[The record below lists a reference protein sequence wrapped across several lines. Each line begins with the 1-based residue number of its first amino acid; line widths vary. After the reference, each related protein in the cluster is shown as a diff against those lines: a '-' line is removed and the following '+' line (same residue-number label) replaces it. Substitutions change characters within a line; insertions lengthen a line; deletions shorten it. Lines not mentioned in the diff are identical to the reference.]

1 MKRMK
6 SIQMLGSKLDRP
18 RFHAFLLHLGMS
30 LALIAAVFAP
40 LYLVWF
46 PHALAA
52 ASGGLEGLTIVAAVD
67 VVLGPLL
74 TFVIYDVAKSKSHL
88 ARDIGII
95 VFLQLSCLFAGVF
108 VVYEARP
115 LAIVHVFDTFHVLS
129 QPNFDALDLDSGV
142 LNKFSGN
149 YPKMLYVD
157 VEKNSIAFFNRK
169 ILDELNNA
177 PLPQFRPDLYR
188 DMPRDSVQAASIL
201 QETKADNSSDC
212 TVQNIES
219 AYTAG
224 AVCFNTETFKF
235 TDFIEGTSISLV
247 DDIKA
252 RMRDPVK
259 TNHIAKIILEKN
271 KRATSKNYVIC
282 P

>member
-1 MKRMK
+1 MSLLQSLSNKFNK
-6 SIQMLGSKLDRP
+6 P
-18 RFHAFLLHLGMS
+18 RFVAFLLHLGMS
-30 LALIAAVFAP
+30 LALIAIVFSII
-40 LYLVWF
+40 YLLWF

-74 TFVIYDVAKSKSHL
+74 TLVIYDIAKSKAHL
-88 ARDIGII
+88 ARDIGVI

-129 QPNFDALDLDSGV
+129 QPSFDALDLDSGV
-142 LNKFSGN
+142 LNKLSGD

-157 VEKNSIAFFNRK
+157 VEKNYIAFFNRK

-177 PLPQFRPDLYR
+177 QLPQFRPELYR
-188 DMPRDSVQAASIL
+188 DIPRDSAQAASIL
-201 QETKADNSSDC
+201 QETKADNSAGC

-235 TDFIEGTSISLV
+235 TDFIEGKSVSLV

-252 RMRDPVK
+252 TM
-259 TNHIAKIILEKN
+259 
-271 KRATSKNYVIC
+271 
-282 P
+282 

>member
-1 MKRMK
+1 MNFFQR
-6 SIQMLGSKLDRP
+6 IGSKLDKP
-18 RFHAFLLHLGMS
+18 RFMAFLIHIGTS
-30 LALIAAVFAP
+30 AALIASVFTFI
-40 LYLVWF
+40 YFIWF

-74 TFVIYDVAKSKSHL
+74 TLVIYDIAKSKAHL

-129 QPNFDALDLDSGV
+129 QPSFDALDLDSGV
-142 LNKFSGN
+142 LNKFSGD

-177 PLPQFRPDLYR
+177 QLPQFRPDLYR
-188 DMPRDSVQAASIL
+188 DMPHDSVQAASIL
-201 QETKADNSSDC
+201 QETKADNPSGC

-224 AVCFNTETFKF
+224 AVCFNTETFTF
-235 TDFIEGTSISLV
+235 TDFIEGKSVSLV
-247 DDIKA
+247 DDLKA
-252 RMRDPVK
+252 RM
-259 TNHIAKIILEKN
+259 
-271 KRATSKNYVIC
+271 
-282 P
+282 

>member
-1 MKRMK
+1 M
-6 SIQMLGSKLDRP
+6 SLLQPLSDKLNKP
-18 RFHAFLLHLGMS
+18 RFVAFLLHLGMS
-30 LALIAAVFAP
+30 LALIAVVFSII
-40 LYLVWF
+40 YLAWF

-74 TFVIYDVAKSKSHL
+74 TLVIYDIAKSKAHL
-88 ARDIGII
+88 ARDIGVII
-95 VFLQLSCLFAGVF
+95 FLQLSCLIAGVF
-108 VVYEARP
+108 VVHEARP
-115 LAIVHVFDTFHVLS
+115 LVVVHVFDTFHVLS
-129 QPNFDALDLDSGV
+129 QPSFDALDLDSGV
-142 LNKFSGN
+142 LNKFSGD

-157 VEKNSIAFFNRK
+157 VEKNAVAFFNRK
-169 ILDELNNA
+169 ILDGLNRKQ
-177 PLPQFRPDLYR
+177 PPHLRSGLYR

-224 AVCFNTETFKF
+224 AVCFNTETFMF
-235 TDFIEGTSISLV
+235 TDFTEGKSVSLV

-252 RMRDPVK
+252 RM
-259 TNHIAKIILEKN
+259 
-271 KRATSKNYVIC
+271 
-282 P
+282 